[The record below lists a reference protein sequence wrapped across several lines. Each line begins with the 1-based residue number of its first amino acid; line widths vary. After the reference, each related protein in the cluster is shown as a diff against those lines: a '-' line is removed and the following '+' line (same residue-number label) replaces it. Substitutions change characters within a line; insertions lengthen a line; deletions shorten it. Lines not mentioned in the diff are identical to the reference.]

1 MSVTLIMTWDLKDG
15 LEQEYFE
22 FVVQQWVPATT
33 QMGLQTVAAWYTQ
46 YRANE
51 TVPLIRAEAVAED
64 AATIRKILASPEWKD
79 IHEQL
84 LGFVENY
91 QQKIVETTGEF
102 KL

>member
-22 FVVQQWVPATT
+22 FVVQQWVPATN

-46 YRANE
+46 YRADSN
-51 TVPLIRAEAVAED
+51 VPLIRAEAVAED
-64 AATIRKILASPEWKD
+64 VAAIRGILESQEWKT

-84 LGFVENY
+84 LGYVENY

>member
-15 LEQEYFE
+15 QEQEYFE

-46 YRANE
+46 YRADE
-51 TVPLIRAEAVAED
+51 SVPLIRAEAVAED
-64 AATIRKILASPEWKD
+64 VTAIRGILDSSEWQT

-84 LGFVENY
+84 LNFVENY
-91 QQKIVETTGEF
+91 SQKIVETTGEF
-102 KL
+102 KI

>member
-1 MSVTLIMTWDLKDG
+1 MSVTLIMTWDLKEG

-46 YRANE
+46 YRANDS
-51 TVPLIRAEAVAED
+51 VPLIRAEAVAED
-64 AATIRKILASPEWKD
+64 AATIRKILASHEWKD

-84 LGFVENY
+84 LGFVEHY
-91 QQKIVETTGEF
+91 QQKLVETTGEF